1 MKKIVIVLSVVTAMG
16 GCKNKTTD
24 KSFEVSGTISNNTA
38 KMIYLDEMPMATMQ
52 RMVVDSVIIG
62 KNGKYTLKTGAEEA
76 RVYSLRVDDNPV
88 PLADIINDASK
99 ITVDITFSKENRQYA
114 EKYEVKG
121 SEASTQ
127 MKEFLFAFNKNLQS
141 IYQNDIKADS
151 LKKAGAADSILT
163 AIENE
168 RIRIATETKDL
179 VLQSVSKSVN
189 PALTMIV
196 LGYYQSTANNPGYK
210 LEAIANEELTKI
222 VNDLAAKFPLHQGVA
237 LIKTSLDA
245 QINKA
250 QGLLGQQAPEF
261 SLPDANGKE
270 ITLSSFKG
278 KYVLVD
284 FWASWCR
291 PCRQENPNL
300 VMAWNKFKNKN
311 FTILGVSLDR
321 PGQKDEW
328 MKAIM
333 QDNLTWTQ
341 VSDLLYWESK
351 VVPLYKIDGI
361 PYNVLLDPQGKII
374 AEALRGE
381 DLEKKLAE
389 VLQ

>member
-1 MKKIVIVLSVVTAMG
+1 MKKIIIVLSVLTVVG
-16 GCKNKTTD
+16 SCKNKTTD
-24 KSFEVSGTISNNTA
+24 KNFEVSGTISNNTA
-38 KMIYLDEMPMATMQ
+38 KTIYLDEMPMATMQ
-52 RMVVDSVIIG
+52 RMVVDSATIG

-76 RVYSLRVDDNPV
+76 RVYSLRVDDNAV
-88 PLADIINDASK
+88 PLADIINDTSK
-99 ITVDITFSKENRQYA
+99 ITVDITFSKENSQYA

-127 MKEFLFAFNKNLQS
+127 MKEFLLAFNKNLQS

-151 LKKAGAADSILT
+151 LKKAGASDSTLT

-168 RIRIATETKDL
+168 RIRIARETKEL
-179 VLQSVSKSVN
+179 ALQSVSKSAN

-196 LGYYQSTANNPGYK
+196 LGYYQSTANNPAYK

-222 VNDLAAKFPLHQGVA
+222 VNDLAAKFPMHQGVA

-245 QINKA
+245 QINKT
-250 QGLLGQQAPEF
+250 QGLVGQQAPEF

-321 PGQKDEW
+321 PGKKEDW
-328 MKAIM
+328 MKAVM

-351 VVPLYKIDGI
+351 VVPLYKIEGI

>member
-1 MKKIVIVLSVVTAMG
+1 
-16 GCKNKTTD
+16 
-24 KSFEVSGTISNNTA
+24 
-38 KMIYLDEMPMATMQ
+38 MATMQ
-52 RMVVDSVIIG
+52 RMVVDSAILG